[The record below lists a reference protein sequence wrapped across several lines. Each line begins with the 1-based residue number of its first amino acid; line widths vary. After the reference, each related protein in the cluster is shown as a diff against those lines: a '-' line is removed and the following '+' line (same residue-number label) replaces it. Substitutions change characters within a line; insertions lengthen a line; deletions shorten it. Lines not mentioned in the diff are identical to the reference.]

1 MKDRAILFAN
11 WHRGMPPHHM
21 LIGNLFHS
29 LLTNYPDVWAY
40 ITDNLCQGGDGSQGQ
55 FAESAKKLC
64 ADLQQRQPMYKDD
77 LFERKITAMLSVL
90 FANAFQFSFTNHDL
104 LSCLF
109 PNLSIFNHSCN
120 PNCQVEFAQN
130 QTGFYGSVRTLRPIK
145 AGEPLT
151 ISYFGNQ
158 NLDPVTELRRDLIRQ
173 ERHFTC
179 FCSRCVT
186 ESIDA
191 TEI

>member
-1 MKDRAILFAN
+1 
-11 WHRGMPPHHM
+11 
-21 LIGNLFHS
+21 
-29 LLTNYPDVWAY
+29 
-40 ITDNLCQGGDGSQGQ
+40 
-55 FAESAKKLC
+55 
-64 ADLQQRQPMYKDD
+64 MYKDEI
-77 LFERKITAMLSVL
+77 FSQKFAVMLSILYSNV
-90 FANAFQFSFTNHDL
+90 FEFSFPNHDFL
-104 LSCLF
+104 CCLF
-109 PNLSIFNHSCN
+109 PNLSIFNHSCD

-130 QTGFYGSVRTLRPIK
+130 QTGFYGSVRALRPIK

-158 NLDPVTELRRDLIRQ
+158 NLDPVTEKRRDSIRQ